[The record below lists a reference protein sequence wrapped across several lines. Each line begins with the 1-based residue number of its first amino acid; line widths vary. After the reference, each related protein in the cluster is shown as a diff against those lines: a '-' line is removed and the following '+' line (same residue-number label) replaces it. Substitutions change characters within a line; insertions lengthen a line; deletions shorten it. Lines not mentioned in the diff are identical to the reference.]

1 MSYLK
6 RKEIVDILNERKG
19 KLKFHIKFKNGN
31 ARVIIN
37 GEKTKYY
44 AGGYGYDKASS
55 AISELINDLLG
66 AMNYKNSYTGSRYGI
81 RMLSNG
87 IGIDAVINALETIGS
102 YLELIYLGDDFNV
115 YELDLSKYLERINNE
130 TNK

>member
-6 RKEIVDILNERKG
+6 KEDIVEILNINKG
-19 KLKFHIKFKNGN
+19 KLKFHIKFRNGN
-31 ARVIIN
+31 QRIIIN

-55 AISELINDLLG
+55 VVSELINDLLG
-66 AMNYKNSYTGSRYGI
+66 AMDYRNAYTGSRSGI

-87 IGIDAVINALETIGS
+87 IGIDAVINALDAIGS
-102 YLELIYLGDDFNV
+102 NFDIIYFGDDCDV
-115 YELDLSKYLERINNE
+115 YELDLSKYLERINNGI
-130 TNK
+130 